1 MATPIARE
9 KAHKLLNLNQAVIV
23 GIADIDGQP
32 HARIR
37 LREFALAHTYPLHSG
52 ERPMIQAALDA
63 GHYR

>member
-23 GIADIDGQP
+23 GISNIGGKP

-37 LREFALAHTYPLHSG
+37 LREFALAHTYPLQDV
-52 ERPMIQAALDA
+52 EWPMIQAALSA